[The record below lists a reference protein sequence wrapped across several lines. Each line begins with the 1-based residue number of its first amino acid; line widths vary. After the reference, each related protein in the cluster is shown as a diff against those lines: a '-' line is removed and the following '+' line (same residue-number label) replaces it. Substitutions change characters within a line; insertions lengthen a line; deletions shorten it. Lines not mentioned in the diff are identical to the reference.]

1 MSTLTALVTLCVHSD
16 DYFDLSEL
24 TGPGGEKD
32 SEKAR
37 PGEVAVRKRDR
48 KANRDCTRIGQ
59 HIGPLDRA
67 SSEGKLLRKKLQ
79 P

>member
-24 TGPGGEKD
+24 TGPGGEK
-32 SEKAR
+32 AR

-48 KANRDCTRIGQ
+48 KANRDCTRIVQ

-67 SSEGKLLRKKLQ
+67 SSEGKLLSKKLQ